1 MTAENPKHSK
11 NCQNSQHTPAHSVDE
26 DAPVVVRLSTT
37 VDAPLATVWAL
48 HTDIGSWADWN
59 TDIDSVDFDGPL
71 APGAS
76 FRWLTHGLDITS
88 TIREVVPGER
98 IVWGGPAHGIEGV
111 HVWTFEE
118 NGEGTSKA
126 ATGERTVTVRTEE
139 SWAGAPIEER
149 PEEMREALRQSLESW
164 LSHLRAE
171 AERRA

>member
-1 MTAENPKHSK
+1 MNAESTEHPENDTTAKHPET
-11 NCQNSQHTPAHSVDE
+11 TPAHSVDE

-118 NGEGTSKA
+118 TGG
-126 ATGERTVTVRTEE
+126 ATGERTVTARTEE

-149 PEEMREALRQSLESW
+149 PDEMREALRQSLESW
-164 LSHLRAE
+164 LSRLRSE

>member
-1 MTAENPKHSK
+1 MNAESTEHPENDTTAKHPET
-11 NCQNSQHTPAHSVDE
+11 TPTHSVDE

-59 TDIDSVDFDGPL
+59 ADIDSVDFDGPL

-88 TIREVVPGER
+88 TILEVVPGER

-118 NGEGTSKA
+118 TGG

-139 SWAGAPIEER
+139 SWAGAPVEER
-149 PEEMREALRQSLESW
+149 PDEMREALRQSLESW
-164 LSHLRAE
+164 LSRLRSE